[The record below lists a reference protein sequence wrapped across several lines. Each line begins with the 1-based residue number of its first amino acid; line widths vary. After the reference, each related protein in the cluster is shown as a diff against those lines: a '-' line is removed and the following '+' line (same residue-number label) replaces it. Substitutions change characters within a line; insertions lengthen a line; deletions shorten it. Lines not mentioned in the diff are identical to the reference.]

1 MQNNTI
7 VESNIIENNIAEN
20 IEVDLVNIFMDV
32 NKQESNNK
40 AKNKIKRRLEARR
53 GIEQHFENKR
63 LKDAIKEFWED
74 I

>member
-1 MQNNTI
+1 MQNNTL
-7 VESNIIENNIAEN
+7 VEN
-20 IEVDLVNIFMDV
+20 IEVDLVDMFMDV

-40 AKNKIKRRLEARR
+40 AKNKIKKRLEARR

-63 LKDAIKEFWED
+63 LRNAIREFWED

>member
-1 MQNNTI
+1 MQNN
-7 VESNIIENNIAEN
+7 IIKNNGVEN
-20 IEVDLVNIFMDV
+20 IEVDLVDMFMDV

-40 AKNKIKRRLEARR
+40 AKDKVKKRLEARR

-63 LKDAIKEFWED
+63 LKNAIKEFWED

>member
-1 MQNNTI
+1 MQNNTL
-7 VESNIIENNIAEN
+7 VEN
-20 IEVDLVNIFMDV
+20 IEVDLVDMFMDV

-40 AKNKIKRRLEARR
+40 AKNKIKKRLEARR

-63 LKDAIKEFWED
+63 LRNAIKEFWED